1 MNEKL
6 LRIPLLPAS
15 SMAHKCPLLASNLFL
30 VWTDSG
36 WGTLVITVFCFHLCK
51 TSSSE
56 MCKIAIKFAFMTF
69 IFSFYKTKFTDNLRH
84 HHPFSRSST
93 DYACYQ
99 FIKSLIPFPFLC
111 VCFFHFPI
119 NIFPMRKNGH
129 LIVIDMYDNDKE

>member
-1 MNEKL
+1 MRTFFVFPSFL
-6 LRIPLLPAS
+6 LQAWHTSALS
-15 SMAHKCPLLASNLFL
+15 SHPTFSS
-30 VWTDSG
+30 SG
-36 WGTLVITVFCFHLCK
+36 PTLDGGHLSSPFFVFTYVK